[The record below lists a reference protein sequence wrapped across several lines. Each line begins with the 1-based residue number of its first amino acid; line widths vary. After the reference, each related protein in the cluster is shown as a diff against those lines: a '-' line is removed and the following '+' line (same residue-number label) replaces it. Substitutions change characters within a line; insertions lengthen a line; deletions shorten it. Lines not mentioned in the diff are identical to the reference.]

1 MEYALPSHN
10 YHTTAELNGGD
21 LFSMPLQQ
29 AAHDTVAVQ
38 PAATQTFSEALAPS
52 ESQLNPVIAG
62 FTAQQKAHV
71 QQPLVTTTTGAKV
84 KRQDDVW
91 TGKKQSIWFFFLN
104 LIKLK

>member
-29 AAHDTVAVQ
+29 AAHDAVNVQ
-38 PAATQTFSEALAPS
+38 PAATQTFSESLAPS
-52 ESQLNPVIAG
+52 ESQINQVITG
-62 FTAQQKAHV
+62 YTAQQKSA
-71 QQPLVTTTTGAKV
+71 QIQAQPLVAQPGAKV

-91 TGKKQSIWFFFLN
+91 TGKN
-104 LIKLK
+104 KL

>member
-29 AAHDTVAVQ
+29 AAHDAVAVQ
-38 PAATQTFSEALAPS
+38 PAAAHTFTSEAISPA
-52 ESQLNPVIAG
+52 ESQLSPVIASL
-62 FTAQQKAHV
+62 TAQQKAHV
-71 QQPLVTTTTGAKV
+71 TQPMLATQTGAKV

-91 TGKKQSIWFFFLN
+91 TGKTHAHTHHQ
-104 LIKLK
+104 KL